1 MSNSVYSNVLYT
13 YPQFY
18 FRASFDRVFLAKK
31 AKMSI
36 NKEVERM
43 YNYKVWNIKY
53 AKTIFKFPETLAFT
67 EGSEL
72 HRLNL
77 QVYKVSHHLK
87 TMTVLG

>member
-1 MSNSVYSNVLYT
+1 MYFTHIHGFTLERVLT
-13 YPQFY
+13 
-18 FRASFDRVFLAKK
+18 VLLAKK

-36 NKEVERM
+36 NKEVERV
-43 YNYKVWNIKY
+43 YNYTVWNIKY

-67 EGSEL
+67 EDSEL

-87 TMTVLG
+87 TITVLG